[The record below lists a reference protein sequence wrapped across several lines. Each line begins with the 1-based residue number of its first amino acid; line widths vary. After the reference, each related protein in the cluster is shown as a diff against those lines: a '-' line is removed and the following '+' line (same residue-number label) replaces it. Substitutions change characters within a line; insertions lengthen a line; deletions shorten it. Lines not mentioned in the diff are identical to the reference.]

1 MKNKVVRFVGI
12 YLIFMLFAV
21 IINLLLEIVFRL
33 IFEIP
38 ESLDILGIILFFSIF
53 NLLGALIF
61 FYKSYEAR
69 KMGLLSLI
77 FGQVC
82 EFAFMRPEWVLGIY
96 ALEISGETI
105 LPFIISSILYWFPAW
120 GVPSYLILNVLPKFG
135 FWKIAYSQTS

>member
-38 ESLDILGIILFFSIF
+38 ESLDILGIILFFSVF

-61 FYKSYEAR
+61 FYKSYKAR
-69 KMGLLSLI
+69 K
-77 FGQVC
+77 
-82 EFAFMRPEWVLGIY
+82 
-96 ALEISGETI
+96 
-105 LPFIISSILYWFPAW
+105 W
-120 GVPSYLILNVLPKFG
+120 GCYLSYLGRYVNLPL
-135 FWKIAYSQTS
+135 